1 MGQARN
7 ENQTQD
13 VVRRDAYVISQ
24 LAKHSHSILISDLL
38 QIDHSTSLPGPFQP
52 RGEFIQMSR
61 QDPIQKVLEV
71 DGIGKGRVSGGSLDF
86 PGVTVGE
93 DDPAGGEVNLC
104 CSRVL
109 RR

>member
-1 MGQARN
+1 
-7 ENQTQD
+7 
-13 VVRRDAYVISQ
+13 
-24 LAKHSHSILISDLL
+24 
-38 QIDHSTSLPGPFQP
+38 
-52 RGEFIQMSR
+52 MSR